1 MSFKS
6 WRSYYVFSQEVKRG
20 SRYIH
25 SDEVKDFLLNVLET
39 SKDRVT
45 IVNPD
50 NFWRAQLGSEWLYVL
65 DSDEIVVDEPA
76 PFSEERM
83 KPIQYEA
90 SEGRAN
96 PKGIPCLYL
105 ATDEKT
111 AMSEVRPW
119 LGSDISVGQFK
130 TVRELKLID
139 CSVHASKR
147 RGYRIYFEEPDD
159 QKKVAAVWADID
171 RAFAQPVT
179 PNDKSSDYV
188 PTQIIAEL
196 FKTNG
201 FDGIFYK
208 SALSEGLNV
217 ALFDINAATMVNC
230 FVCRV
235 EEIKFSFAQSG
246 NSYFIKSKSDENK

>member
-6 WRSYYVFSQEVKRG
+6 WRSYYVFSREVKRG

-39 SKDRVT
+39 SEDRVT

-50 NFWRAQLGSEWLYVL
+50 NLFWRAQLGSEWLDVQ
-65 DSDEIVVDEPA
+65 DGDEIVVDEPA

-96 PKGIPCLYL
+96 PKGISCLYL
-105 ATDEKT
+105 ATDKET

-130 TVRELKLID
+130 T
-139 CSVHASKR
+139 S
-147 RGYRIYFEEPDD
+147 
-159 QKKVAAVWADID
+159 
-171 RAFAQPVT
+171 
-179 PNDKSSDYV
+179 
-188 PTQIIAEL
+188 
-196 FKTNG
+196 
-201 FDGIFYK
+201 
-208 SALSEGLNV
+208 
-217 ALFDINAATMVNC
+217 
-230 FVCRV
+230 
-235 EEIKFSFAQSG
+235 
-246 NSYFIKSKSDENK
+246 